1 MYSTNPMDNLS
12 EINVSNPDHAC
23 VITKGNHVTFSIKK
37 GGRTMDLKF
46 ALAAPIAD
54 LIEAPDTTKQ
64 IHPSAPVKMLVSK
77 ITKDSKTGR
86 RGNPKLTESDVREIK
101 EILGNK
107 GLMNEYGSK
116 HKAYLDI
123 AQGYGVS
130 KDTVANI
137 HANRAWR
144 HVTV

>member
-1 MYSTNPMDNLS
+1 MDNLS
-12 EINVSNPDHAC
+12 EINVSTPDHVC
-23 VITKGNHVTFSIKK
+23 VISNDSSVTFSIKK
-37 GGRTMDLKF
+37 GARTMDLKF

-77 ITKDSKTGR
+77 ITNNSKTGR
-86 RGNPKLTESDVREIK
+86 RGNPKLSETDVREIK
-101 EILGNK
+101 EILNNQGMMK
-107 GLMNEYGSK
+107 EYGSK
-116 HKAYLDI
+116 HKAYMDI
-123 AQGYGVS
+123 AQGYSVS
-130 KDTVANI
+130 KDTIANI

>member
-1 MYSTNPMDNLS
+1 MDNLS

-23 VITKGNHVTFSIKK
+23 VITRENYVTFSIKK
-37 GGRTMDLKF
+37 GGRTLKLDF
-46 ALAAPIAD
+46 ALAASIK
-54 LIEAPDTTKQ
+54 APDTTKQ
-64 IHPSAPVKMLVSK
+64 IHPKAPVKMLMGK
-77 ITKDSKTGR
+77 ITNNSKTGR
-86 RGNPKLTESDVREIK
+86 RGNPKLTETDVREIK

-107 GLMNEYGSK
+107 GMMNEYGSK

>member
-1 MYSTNPMDNLS
+1 MDNLS
-12 EINVSNPDHAC
+12 EINVSTPDHVC
-23 VITKGNHVTFSIKK
+23 VISNDSSVTFSIKK
-37 GGRTMDLKF
+37 GARTMDLKF

-64 IHPSAPVKMLVSK
+64 IHPKAPVKMLVSK
-77 ITKDSKTGR
+77 ITNDSKTGR

-101 EILGNK
+101 EILQNQGMMK
-107 GLMNEYGSK
+107 EYGSK
-116 HKAYLDI
+116 HKAYMDI
-123 AQGYGVS
+123 AQGYSVS
-130 KDTVANI
+130 KDTIANI

>member
-1 MYSTNPMDNLS
+1 MDNLS
-12 EINVSNPDHAC
+12 EINVSTPDHVC
-23 VITKGNHVTFSIKK
+23 VISNDSSVTFSIKK
-37 GGRTMDLKF
+37 GARTMDLKF

-77 ITKDSKTGR
+77 ITGNSQTGR

-101 EILGNK
+101 EILQNQGMMK
-107 GLMNEYGSK
+107 EYGSK
-116 HKAYLDI
+116 HKAYMDI
-123 AQGYGVS
+123 AQGYSVS
-130 KDTVANI
+130 KDTIANI

>member
-1 MYSTNPMDNLS
+1 MDNLS
-12 EINVSNPDHAC
+12 EINVSTPDHVC
-23 VITKGNHVTFSIKK
+23 VISNDSSVTFSIKK
-37 GGRTMDLKF
+37 GARTMDLKF

-77 ITKDSKTGR
+77 ITNDSKTGR

-101 EILGNK
+101 EILQNQGMMK
-107 GLMNEYGSK
+107 EYGSK
-116 HKAYLDI
+116 HKAYMDI
-123 AQGYGVS
+123 AQGYSVS
-130 KDTVANI
+130 KDTIANI

>member
-12 EINVSNPDHAC
+12 EINVSTPDHVC
-23 VITKGNHVTFSIKK
+23 VVSNDSSVTFSIKK
-37 GGRTMDLKF
+37 GARTMDLRF

-64 IHPSAPVKMLVSK
+64 IHPAAPVKMLVSK
-77 ITKDSKTGR
+77 ITKDSKAGR
-86 RGNPKLTESDVREIK
+86 RGNPKLTETDVREIK

>member
-1 MYSTNPMDNLS
+1 MDNLS

-23 VITKGNHVTFSIKK
+23 VITKGNYVTFSIKK
-37 GGRTMDLKF
+37 GGRTMRLDF
-46 ALAAPIAD
+46 ALAD

-64 IHPSAPVKMLVSK
+64 IHPAAPVKMLVSK
-77 ITKDSKTGR
+77 ITNDSKTGR
-86 RGNPKLTESDVREIK
+86 RGNPKLTETDVREIK

>member
-1 MYSTNPMDNLS
+1 MDNLS
-12 EINVSNPDHAC
+12 EINVSTPDHVC
-23 VITKGNHVTFSIKK
+23 VISNDSSVTFSIKK
-37 GGRTMDLKF
+37 GARTMDLKF

-77 ITKDSKTGR
+77 ITNDSKTGR
-86 RGNPKLTESDVREIK
+86 RGNPKLSESDVREIK
-101 EILGNK
+101 EILNNQGMMK
-107 GLMNEYGSK
+107 EYGSK
-116 HKAYLDI
+116 HKAYMDI
-123 AQGYGVS
+123 AQGYSVS
-130 KDTVANI
+130 KDTIANI

>member
-1 MYSTNPMDNLS
+1 MDNLS

-23 VITKGNHVTFSIKK
+23 IITKDNYVTFSIKK
-37 GGRTMDLKF
+37 GGRTLDMKF
-46 ALAAPIAD
+46 PLSAPVAD
-54 LIEAPDTTKQ
+54 LIKAPNTTKQ
-64 IHPSAPVKMLVSK
+64 IHTSAPVKMLVSK
-77 ITKDSKTGR
+77 INNDSKTGR
-86 RGNPKLTESDVREIK
+86 RGNPKLTETDVREIK